1 MVIILNFKNMKKKLL
16 IVLIIS
22 LFYANYSFSQNS
34 STPKSTAKGVV
45 ECLKT
50 QNFDC
55 LCSYIPTV
63 LDMEAPVNN
72 STLEKDRKE
81 RYLKKWERAEKH
93 RLEMKIKF
101 FRILNGYD
109 SNDDGDKILT
119 NWENAEII
127 DVKYLIE
134 EENPFPYADKIYI
147 VILCNNLKYG
157 LTLDDCIKCERGWLP
172 LDNPRFHLIK
182 E

>member
-16 IVLIIS
+16 IVIIVS
-22 LFYANYSFSQNS
+22 LFYANYSFSQNN
-34 STPKSTAKGVV
+34 STPKSTAKGVI

-55 LCSYIPTV
+55 LCSHVPTV
-63 LDMEAPVNN
+63 SDLEKPINS
-72 STLEKDRKE
+72 STLEKDKKE
-81 RYLKKWERAEKH
+81 RLLKNWERDEKH
-93 RLEMKIKF
+93 RLEMKIEF

-109 SNDDGDKILT
+109 SNGEKILT

-127 DVKYLIE
+127 DVKYLIQE
-134 EENPFPYADKIYI
+134 KSPYPFVHKIYI
-147 VILCNNLKYG
+147 VIVYNNLKYA
-157 LTLDDCIKCERGWLP
+157 LTLIDCIKCERGWLSTG
-172 LDNPRFHLIK
+172 NPRFYLIK